1 MAKII
6 IIINTNK
13 MHNKSIWVQK
23 SFKIVSRK
31 AYPGSNFLRA
41 VSVPSSRLPP
51 GGPRTPKIMTKSQ
64 KTPFLNHF
72 VHAHLHLLQH
82 EFCLAKRIQ
91 GESHCNNS
99 RLEYLPG
106 LGKVKMLTQVLGGL
120 FWGCGDDPPQ
130 ASSIDCT
137 IWPSSRIY

>member
-1 MAKII
+1 MPKISI
-6 IIINTNK
+6 KIGTNK
-13 MHNKSIWVQK
+13 MHKNQIWDPK
-23 SFKIVSRK
+23 WSKIASRK

-64 KTPFLNHF
+64 KTQFLNHF

-82 EFCLAKRIQ
+82 TFCLARRIQ

-99 RLEYLPG
+99 RLALYLPS
-106 LGKVKMLTQVLGGL
+106 LGKVKMLTQSLQIAWGVV
-120 FWGCGDDPPQ
+120 WGCGDDPPQ
-130 ASSIDCT
+130 ASSILV
-137 IWPSSRIY
+137 